1 MLGGTNSWWVV
12 NKISC
17 KMVHIFDIGLD
28 VQLGW
33 RVFMVWWFSACI
45 SWPLTISGSCH
56 RRPLLQRN
64 QLGSKL
70 RLPQRRLLGKH
81 QSPARRN
88 DMQARRIFM
97 FHLWKFWNMKI
108 EGRHGGFLL
117 LIGISLPVGLWWLW
131 RSPVW
136 GSLRRN
142 SHVSRVYKQM
152 KLIHRCI
159 QTSKRHEGCAYAKP
173 SMRRECHS
181 KGSDNVFATPCYSTR
196 LTQAYPWLFIQRST
210 DLTWSRV

>member
-1 MLGGTNSWWVV
+1 MLYLCWRPSHLRDSKWIGLHGHLLTSSIENAGGTNSWWVV

-142 SHVSRVYKQM
+142 SHVSPRVTNKWY
-152 KLIHRCI
+152 
-159 QTSKRHEGCAYAKP
+159 
-173 SMRRECHS
+173 
-181 KGSDNVFATPCYSTR
+181 
-196 LTQAYPWLFIQRST
+196 
-210 DLTWSRV
+210 